1 MNGVPAYTGS
11 MQERVGSLAGIAS
24 RPVRP
29 LIVALSGLAALAVA
43 IGIGRF
49 AFTPLLPMMQ
59 TDAGI
64 SVSEGGWLAAA
75 NYVGYLL
82 GALWAAAMPI
92 RATTAI
98 RGGLVAMALAT
109 LAMSVDTG
117 FAGWLLL
124 RGIAGIASAW
134 VLVYTFAWCLERLS
148 PLGRPMLNAVVFSG
162 VGTGIA
168 FAGLLCL
175 ALMAA
180 SVSSA
185 SAWLD
190 LGLIGL
196 AVTALVWP
204 VFSSPAETARPARTA
219 ERWTAEHVRLVLC
232 YGVFGFGYIIPAT
245 FIPVMAREVIDDPVI
260 FGWAWPIFG
269 TAAAASTIAAITLLK
284 KVGNRNLWI
293 IGHIVMA
300 IGVAAPVAWPGIPG
314 IAAAALCVGG
324 TFMVITMAG
333 MQEGRR
339 VGGANAAVMIAAMT
353 AAFAA
358 GQIAG
363 PSLVSVLLSRGGEM
377 ADALLLASTFL
388 TVSALAL
395 VTRRS

>member
-1 MNGVPAYTGS
+1 
-11 MQERVGSLAGIAS
+11 MQQRVGSVAGLPS

-29 LIVALSGLAALAVA
+29 VTVALSGLAALAVA

-59 TDAGI
+59 SDAGI
-64 SVSEGGWLAAA
+64 SVSDGGWLAAA

-92 RATTAI
+92 RATRAI
-98 RGGLVAMALAT
+98 RGGLVVMTLAT
-109 LAMSVDTG
+109 LAMSVDFG

-124 RGIAGIASAW
+124 RGIAGIVSAW

-148 PLGRPMLNAVVFSG
+148 PLGRPMLNATLFSG

-168 FAGLLCL
+168 IAGLLCL
-175 ALMAA
+175 WLMAA
-180 SVSSA
+180 KVSSA

-196 AVTALVWP
+196 AVTVLVWP
-204 VFSSPAETARPARTA
+204 VFSSSAEMARPAKA
-219 ERWTAEHVRLVLC
+219 AGRWTTEHVRLVLC
-232 YGVFGFGYIIPAT
+232 YGAFGFGYIIPAT
-245 FIPVMAREVIDDPVI
+245 FIPVMAREVVDDPII
-260 FGWAWPIFG
+260 FGWAWPVFG
-269 TAAAASTIAAITLLK
+269 AAAATSTIAAITLLR

-293 IGHIVMA
+293 IAHIVMA
-300 IGVAAPVAWPGIPG
+300 IGVAAPVVWPGIPG
-314 IAAAALCVGG
+314 IAVAALCVGG

-339 VGGANAAVMIAAMT
+339 VAGANAAVMIAAMT

-377 ADALLLASTFL
+377 ADALLLASGFL

-395 VTRRS
+395 LIRRS